1 MNREMEHIN
10 VLAGEIGYRVAATE
24 GEHRAAN
31 YIEQELQN
39 YGLQGIRQEP
49 FRSPSEGVNSY
60 FPYIL
65 AMIGSS
71 LIAPLAPRLG
81 LGGMLA
87 SPIMLVGE
95 IRTGRRLLT
104 RLLKQGTSHN
114 VIGILP
120 ARGECKVRVVLMAH
134 YDSVRVRGYMK
145 PERGKSPRRFVMPL
159 AGFSYLAALGA
170 AAVGILARLKQN
182 DAMARS
188 AGRVSGIAG
197 GTLLAAASPLL
208 AGQLIPG
215 FDGEGANDNASGV
228 AVLLS
233 LAEQMSK
240 EGQFLEH
247 TEVWFVGTGSEETG
261 LRGARALVDRHGK
274 ELKDAYFFAIDTVG
288 AGRIHYTTQERFM
301 RSADV
306 PHEVV
311 DILVTASEKGQHG
324 AMPHIL
330 RAGGTDASAMLGKR
344 FKAASICCLVKDG
357 KWPEINWPT
366 DVRRYIEVEQLP
378 KVTAFMKDVLCE
390 IDRRVCYNKAR

>member
-10 VLAGEIGYRVAATE
+10 VLAGEIGYRVATTE

-31 YIEQELQN
+31 YIEQELHN
-39 YGLQGIRQEP
+39 YGLQEVRQEA
-49 FRSPSEGVNSY
+49 FRSSSEGVSGF

-65 AMIGSS
+65 ALIGSS
-71 LIAPLAPRLG
+71 LIAPLAPRFG

-87 SPIMLVGE
+87 SPAMLIGE
-95 IRTGRRLLT
+95 LRSNRGPLT
-104 RLLKQGTSHN
+104 SLMQRGSSHN

-120 ARGECKVRVVLMAH
+120 AKGERKARVVLMAH

-145 PERGKSPRRFVMPL
+145 PSQGKSPRRFLMPL
-159 AGFSYLAALGA
+159 MGLSYLTALAA
-170 AAVGILARLKQN
+170 AAVGIFARRKQN
-182 DAMARS
+182 GALTRS
-188 AGRVSGIAG
+188 AGGVSSIAG
-197 GTLLAAASPLL
+197 ATLLAVASPLL

-233 LAEQMSK
+233 LAEQMAR
-240 EGQFLEH
+240 EGQSLEH
-247 TEVWFVGTGSEETG
+247 TEVWFAGTGREENG
-261 LRGARALVDRHGK
+261 LRGAQ
-274 ELKDAYFFAIDTVG
+274 EL
-288 AGRIHYTTQERFM
+288 FM
-301 RSADV
+301 QAADV

-366 DVRRYIEVEQLP
+366 DVRRYVEAEQLP
-378 KVTAFMKDVLCE
+378 KVTAFGKDILCE
-390 IDRRVCYNKAR
+390 IDRRVCYNIAR